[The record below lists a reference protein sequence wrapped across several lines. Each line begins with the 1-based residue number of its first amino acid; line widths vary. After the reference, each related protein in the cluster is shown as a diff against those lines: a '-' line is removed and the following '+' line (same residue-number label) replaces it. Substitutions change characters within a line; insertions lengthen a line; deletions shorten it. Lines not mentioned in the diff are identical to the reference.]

1 MGVAVARI
9 DDAAGEHPGAAGV
22 VGAVGAAGKQ
32 DLDACI
38 AVAHDDDG
46 RRRPRRPFR
55 RRLGGGAGKADA
67 SATGALIAFRRDRE
81 GFSSVTRT
89 GGTSPYRQQ
98 RPTGPPSASRQSGPA
113 CCLSQG
119 RGRAAKITS
128 IAAVAFPRRRLRPT
142 KEFNMLHYA
151 VVFFVI
157 ALIAALFG
165 FGGIA
170 AGAAGIAKILFVV
183 FVILA
188 VAAFLF
194 GRNRGV

>member
-1 MGVAVARI
+1 MTA
-9 DDAAGEHPGAAGV
+9 
-22 VGAVGAAGKQ
+22 
-32 DLDACI
+32 
-38 AVAHDDDG
+38 
-46 RRRPRRPFR
+46 
-55 RRLGGGAGKADA
+55 
-67 SATGALIAFRRDRE
+67 
-81 GFSSVTRT
+81 
-89 GGTSPYRQQ
+89 
-98 RPTGPPSASRQSGPA
+98 
-113 CCLSQG
+113 
-119 RGRAAKITS
+119 
-128 IAAVAFPRRRLRPT
+128 IAAAPSQRRLRET